1 RKKSIKQAPRK
12 KTLARAAPIANKRLD
27 ADRTPIVA
35 IPFDHKG
42 AWVVRCPPGLGRT
55 AVSEMVYRRVLS
67 RDEKPVML
75 RQRNH
80 DLVFV
85 QAPLSGAPW
94 GQLRIAEE
102 VYACIVFG
110 RYKVSAGQLDTLA
123 AALRLQGRTFRV
135 IATADG
141 SHFPRHEMGHWL
153 AQELKARMVPI
164 NTDGRSAV
172 HLFCVEEAYYV
183 CLLQT
188 TGAEALHRS
197 ERKVERP
204 GSLPPAIAAGI
215 AFLGRPE
222 ASDIILDPVCGSG
235 TLLAEAFAF
244 APEATFIGIDSD
256 RGAVAAARQ
265 NLSHIPDLRVSF
277 GDAVSTELA
286 AASVTLFLAN
296 LPFGKQF
303 GDKPSNP
310 QLYRQFVTEMQR
322 LGSPGKWRA
331 ALFTSDVESLER
343 VLKEAELGEEGR
355 RIRIAVR
362 GEWATLFL
370 VSAARDER

>member
-1 RKKSIKQAPRK
+1 M
-12 KTLARAAPIANKRLD
+12 ANKQLD
-27 ADRTPIVA
+27 ANSTPLVA

-55 AVSEMVYRRVLS
+55 AVSEMVYRRAIS
-67 RDEKPVML
+67 RGEKPVFL

-85 QAPLSGAPW
+85 QAPLPGAPW

-110 RYKVSAGQLDTLA
+110 RYKVSAAQLDTLA
-123 AALRLQGRTFRV
+123 AVLREQQRSFRV
-135 IATADG
+135 IASAEG

-153 AQELKARMVPI
+153 AQELKARMVPV
-164 NTDGRSAV
+164 NTDSRSAL
-172 HLFCVEEAYYV
+172 HLFCVDEAYYICILRTV
-183 CLLQT
+183 A
-188 TGAEALHRS
+188 AEAVYRS

-204 GSLPPAIAAGI
+204 GSLPPPIAAGI
-215 AFLGRPE
+215 AFLGKPE
-222 ASDIILDPVCGSG
+222 ASDVVLDPVCGSG

-256 RGAVAAARQ
+256 RGAVAAARL
-265 NLSHIPDLRVSF
+265 NLAHLPDLRVSF
-277 GDAVSTELA
+277 GDSINTELA
-286 AASVTLFLAN
+286 AGSVTLFLAN

-310 QLYRQFVTEMQR
+310 QLYRQFVKEMLR

-343 VLKEAELGEEGR
+343 VLAEEQMGDQAR
-355 RIRIAVR
+355 KIRIAVR

-370 VSAARDER
+370 VSAAREAVANTF